1 MKKQAHFSVCLA
13 LKALELV
20 DVPVSYFHHRLWT
33 VHRTPKT
40 LNAAQTSGP
49 LHSLNIRLTQES
61 LSVSLPG
68 NNICLSSVQ
77 SQPPN
82 RVNTPRTT
90 RRSSEAGVGSCGAL
104 NATQSPLC
112 ASCTKGASE
121 SENTREKQTKLT
133 RCSGVA
139 DLRQVMCSL
148 VTCFSGKPNL
158 NENTPKCE

>member
-13 LKALELV
+13 LKALEFV
-20 DVPVSYFHHRLWT
+20 DVSYFHHRLWT

-49 LHSLNIRLTQES
+49 LHSLNTRLTQES